1 MTQQSEAPAPTDR
14 PARETVLAVDDNDMV
29 RTYLWTILANEGY
42 QVLEANSVAG
52 ALRACAAHVGPVHLL
67 ITDATVSPRGGP
79 ELAQQLR
86 KRYPGLKVLYISGYS
101 SSELEEH
108 GLGPFGRDFLKKP
121 FRPDELTRKVREVL
135 DEPGEVKASGGQNSL
150 PAPGR

>member
-1 MTQQSEAPAPTDR
+1 MTQQSDAPADR
-14 PARETVLAVDDNDMV
+14 PARETVLAVDDNNMV
-29 RTYLWTILANEGY
+29 RALVRTVLANEGY

-52 ALRACAAHVGPVHLL
+52 ALKACAAHVGPVHLL
-67 ITDATVSPRGGP
+67 ITDATVSPRDGP
-79 ELAQQLR
+79 ELVQQLR
-86 KRYPGLKVLYISGYS
+86 KRYLGLKVLYISGYS

-121 FRPDELTRKVREVL
+121 FRPEELTRKVREVL

-150 PAPGR
+150 PAPGI